1 MVQPREALRVHLFR
15 NLEEGER
22 VSYETTGS
30 AWGVRKRKEAK
41 IVRRVEWVE
50 VYALFVLMVGARKR
64 PSPSLAS
71 PATRDVLLT
80 PSDLFEP
87 LGRRNPIAKSGLG

>member
-1 MVQPREALRVHLFR
+1 MGKEFR

-30 AWGVRKRKEAK
+30 ALGVRKRKEAK

-50 VYALFVLMVGARKR
+50 VYALIVLIVGARK
-64 PSPSLAS
+64 
-71 PATRDVLLT
+71 
-80 PSDLFEP
+80 
-87 LGRRNPIAKSGLG
+87 

>member
-1 MVQPREALRVHLFR
+1 MPQGTVKWFSQDKGYGFITPDDGSQDVFVHFSAIAGQGFR

-30 AWGVRKRKEAK
+30 ALGVRKRKEAK

-50 VYALFVLMVGARKR
+50 VYALIVLIVGARK
-64 PSPSLAS
+64 
-71 PATRDVLLT
+71 
-80 PSDLFEP
+80 
-87 LGRRNPIAKSGLG
+87 

>member
-1 MVQPREALRVHLFR
+1 MGEEFR

-50 VYALFVLMVGARKR
+50 VYALIVLIVGARK
-64 PSPSLAS
+64 
-71 PATRDVLLT
+71 
-80 PSDLFEP
+80 
-87 LGRRNPIAKSGLG
+87 